1 MKLRGTRKDNFGK
14 RLHEA
19 SVLELLHYVTMQI
32 CCRIKDRE
40 VLKKLQEEWENI
52 TKERLLS
59 LVRSMPDRL

>member
-1 MKLRGTRKDNFGK
+1 RASSGIE
-14 RLHEA
+14 RLQEV

-40 VLKKLQEEWENI
+40 VLKEKLQEEWEKI
-52 TKERLLS
+52 TKERFLS